1 MSLSGSII
9 DAVKNIFG
17 IGFTVIKWG
26 LVVLFAI
33 ASVWFVRKLIKE
45 IKEVKEMTR
54 AKKEHEDYIKSLEE
68 NGK

>member
-1 MSLSGSII
+1 MSISGTII

-26 LVVLFAI
+26 LVVLCAI
-33 ASVWFVRKLIKE
+33 ASFWFVRKLIKE

-54 AKKEHEDYIKSLEE
+54 AKKEHEDYIKSLGVE
-68 NGK
+68 ND